1 MQSCLILPSPL
12 KSNYPMKLTLKNN
25 LFLSLF
31 LALIIVAVYMYFS
44 RKNKSMDVV
53 ESPFFSH
60 QLLSE
65 DSAFLNPDSL
75 LGQVLVVSYFQT
87 WCSDCVKEQPNLLK
101 LQSHFK
107 DQNFKVLMVTDEPL
121 NLVQAFKLK
130 FNSQLDFYQLQTP
143 IKSIGIGRFPTTYL
157 INKKGKVEE
166 VKVEGIEW
174 YTPEIIEKVDA
185 LLKG

>member
-1 MQSCLILPSPL
+1 
-12 KSNYPMKLTLKNN
+12 MKLTLKKN

-31 LALIIVAVYMYFS
+31 LALIIVVVYMYIS
-44 RKNKSMDVV
+44 RKNKSMNVA
-53 ESPFFSH
+53 ENPFFSH
-60 QLLSE
+60 QLLNE
-65 DSAFLNPDSL
+65 DSSVFYPDSL

-107 DQNFKVLMVTDEPL
+107 GQNFKVLMVTDEPL
-121 NLVQAFKLK
+121 SLIQAFKLK

-185 LLKG
+185 LLK